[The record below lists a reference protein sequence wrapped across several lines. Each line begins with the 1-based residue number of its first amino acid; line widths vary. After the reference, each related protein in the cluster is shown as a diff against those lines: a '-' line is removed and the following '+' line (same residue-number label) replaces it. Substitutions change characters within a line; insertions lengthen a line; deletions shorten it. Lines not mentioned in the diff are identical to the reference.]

1 MKKIYI
7 TNENRE
13 GQRIWFN
20 KVDDRTYTI
29 DSDSDYAL
37 EYACMNYKS
46 VPSDAMIYDFEMN
59 GKKGIYTSFDPSGGP
74 YIGVG
79 QYKIEGKTVV
89 RIYDNNGT
97 LTFNTEM

>member
-1 MKKIYI
+1 
-7 TNENRE
+7 
-13 GQRIWFN
+13 
-20 KVDDRTYTI
+20 
-29 DSDSDYAL
+29 
-37 EYACMNYKS
+37 
-46 VPSDAMIYDFEMN
+46 MN

>member
-37 EYACMNYKS
+37 EYACMNYTS